1 MACFSKEQ
9 IIETLSSLIEEGNPL
24 KRNVIREF
32 QGGFLVPGPI
42 VAWKAKVM
50 TTIDS
55 LRIPATALT
64 ESIRNESVQYATVDT
79 VNTIQGQIQAL
90 IDLIDKEIISSQA
103 DEKADSL
110 FELDNI
116 FSKFHRIVRQLRT
129 RHDNRPTLSVADE
142 YDVQDLLHALLL
154 IHFDDVRAEEW
165 TPSYAGGA
173 TRMDFLLKEIQ
184 TVIEVKKTRPSMTAK
199 SLGEELLIDR
209 EKYKTHP
216 DCQRL
221 YCFVYDPDGYLGN
234 PAGIKRDLEAGNEG
248 YITVC
253 ITPD

>member
-9 IIETLSSLIEEGNPL
+9 IIETLSNLIEEGNPL
-24 KRNVIREF
+24 KKNVLS
-32 QGGFLVPGPI
+32 GYAGKFLVPGPI
-42 VAWKAKVM
+42 TAWKAKVL
-50 TTIDS
+50 TTIES
-55 LRIPATALT
+55 VRIPAPVILNY
-64 ESIRNESVQYATVDT
+64 IKNESTGSATVSTVDT
-79 VNTIQGQIQAL
+79 IQGYIQSL
-90 IDLIDKEIISSQA
+90 IDLIDKEILSSQA
-103 DEKADSL
+103 GEKVDAL
-110 FELDNI
+110 FEIDTI